1 VRILRLILLL
11 FVGAGCLLSA
21 CGGSSKPQ
29 STAPA
34 NTRVNPGPNPTTG
47 DPGPNNTVNGPV
59 TLQGT
64 LSSKSDCTQLDGN
77 AANEDPSKFQLVF
90 DHEAVSQKGDDIVLS
105 GKDGDR
111 SVGPRDTIYVAGRPG
126 SSTGPC
132 GAVFEVEKVVAI
144 QPAG

>member
-1 VRILRLILLL
+1 VRKLSLILLVCL
-11 FVGAGCLLSA
+11 PAACLSTGCDR
-21 CGGSSKPQ
+21 SSKPQ

-64 LSSKSDCTQLDGN
+64 LVAKSDCVELDGS
-77 AANEDPSKFQLVF
+77 AANEAPSKFQLVF
-90 DHEAVSQKGDDIVLS
+90 DAETVRTKGDVVVLS

-111 SVGPRDTIYVAGRPG
+111 TVGPRDTIYVAGRRGAG
-126 SSTGPC
+126 SGPC
-132 GAVFEVEKVVAI
+132 GEIFEVEKVVAVT
-144 QPAG
+144 PAG